1 MHQLEKIQA
10 VIEYI
15 EEHLTQKLDMNEI
28 AGAVFI
34 QDIIFSGSF
43 RRRWE

>member
-28 AGAVFI
+28 GRSI
-34 QDIIFSGSF
+34 
-43 RRRWE
+43 WT

>member
-15 EEHLTQKLDMNEI
+15 EEHLTQKLDMKEI
-28 AGAVFI
+28 AGAVFYSRYYL
-34 QDIIFSGSF
+34 QRIF
-43 RRRWE
+43 